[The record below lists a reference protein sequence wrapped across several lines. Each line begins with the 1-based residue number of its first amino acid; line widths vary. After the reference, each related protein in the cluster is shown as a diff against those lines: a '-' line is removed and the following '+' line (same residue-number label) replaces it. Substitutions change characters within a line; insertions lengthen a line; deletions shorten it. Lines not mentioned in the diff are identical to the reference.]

1 MKVKL
6 SVFGVHRVR
15 VMALSRPPHVKTV
28 QDFAMIYEN
37 FDDVFII
44 CYIKF
49 IDWPETKM
57 TDVDPSIVV
66 KRLALVLEQ
75 ISIW

>member
-1 MKVKL
+1 MGQVEAASFPFLRVPMSQNDCFMKVKL

-44 CYIKF
+44 CYIK
-49 IDWPETKM
+49 
-57 TDVDPSIVV
+57 VY
-66 KRLALVLEQ
+66 
-75 ISIW
+75 